1 MSIFEA
7 LNVLTPSRTK
17 LQIPFDLKQ
26 VLSLTA
32 LTLKEKNWLRD
43 YDLISVIHKIIGS
56 NIIFQDGLSPICIC
70 DIEVETNLHYLLHCF
85 NYFTWKKPLFDNI
98 KSVLDILK
106 QNFSFIIDILLLGDT
121 FPDGYSNTIVLKTN
135 VNYITSIKRIWWFYI

>member
-7 LNVLTPSRTK
+7 LNVLTSSRTK

-43 YDLISVIHKIIGS
+43 CDLISVIHKIIGS
-56 NIIFQDGLSPICIC
+56 NIIFEDSLSPICIC
-70 DIEVETNLHYLLHCF
+70 GIEVETNLHYHYKICSSW
-85 NYFTWKKPLFDNI
+85 YFETKFLFYYWYPSLWWYLSRWLFKYNCPKNECQLYNINKKNLM
-98 KSVLDILK
+98 ILYL
-106 QNFSFIIDILLLGDT
+106 SF
-121 FPDGYSNTIVLKTN
+121 
-135 VNYITSIKRIWWFYI
+135 